1 MSDQVQFVVEL
12 TIGAGGLARFK
23 ELAQAA
29 TDAVQAQE
37 PGTIGYQ
44 WYISEDQKCAF
55 VIEWY
60 AHADLIPGHMQLVH
74 PILVQMGEVSQVA
87 RFEVFGNLTE
97 AAKQALAPAKPGMY
111 GYWLGFTRCQ
121 G

>member
-1 MSDQVQFVVEL
+1 MSYQVQFFVEL

-60 AHADLIPGHMQLVH
+60 AHADLIPAHFQLVG
-74 PILVQMGEVSQVA
+74 PIMGEMGKVSEVA

-97 AAKQALAPAKPGMY
+97 AARQALAPLSPGMF
-111 GYWLGFTRCQ
+111 GFWLGFTR
-121 G
+121 